1 MHSLM
6 KFWNTP
12 DQLPIHNKTRN
23 FNYEVTDMATDIKNS
38 SKDIKVVLV
47 ENLNFSE
54 VVILKTFQEKQ
65 MYVVQCQ

>member
-1 MHSLM
+1 M
-6 KFWNTP
+6 
-12 DQLPIHNKTRN
+12 
-23 FNYEVTDMATDIKNS
+23 DIKNS

>member
-1 MHSLM
+1 
-6 KFWNTP
+6 
-12 DQLPIHNKTRN
+12 
-23 FNYEVTDMATDIKNS
+23 MAMDIKNS

-54 VVILKTFQEKQ
+54 VVILKAFQEKQ